1 MEQLDGREGVR
12 AVGGWLAVAVVGAL
26 LPWQTTMSSSGC
38 GLGGVCGWVSGPDS
52 VYAFAF
58 SAGPKSFGFWGWAV
72 FFAVALVG
80 FAVFELHRHFPQV
93 QIPVLHIIG
102 ERFYRGVGVVLLIS
116 ALVVAS
122 STSSTS
128 SSVESGG
135 GAALVHFG
143 TGPSVFLWAG
153 LIAAVALC
161 RGGYLF
167 KGLYQ
172 QSRFLK
178 RLLFDPDIP

>member
-1 MEQLDGREGVR
+1 MEQLEGREEVR

-38 GLGGVCGWVSGPDS
+38 GLGGVCGWVSGPNS
-52 VYAFAF
+52 IYTFAF
-58 SAGPKSFGFWGWAV
+58 SAGPKSLGFWGWAV

-80 FAVFELHRHFPQV
+80 LAVFEVHRHFPQV
-93 QIPVLHIIG
+93 QIPLLHLIG
-102 ERFYRGVGVVLLIS
+102 ERFYRGVGIVLLIA

-122 STSSTS
+122 STSSTT
-128 SSVESGG
+128 SSVDSEGG
-135 GAALVHFG
+135 VALVRFV
-143 TGPSVFLWAG
+143 TGPSVCVWVGF
-153 LIAAVALC
+153 IAAVALC

-178 RLLFDPDIP
+178 RLLFDPDIR